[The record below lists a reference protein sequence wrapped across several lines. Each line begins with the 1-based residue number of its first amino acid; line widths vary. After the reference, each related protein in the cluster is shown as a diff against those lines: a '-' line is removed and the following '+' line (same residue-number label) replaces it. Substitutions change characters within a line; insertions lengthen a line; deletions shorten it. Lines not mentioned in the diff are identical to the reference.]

1 MGWPGLSLVAVAIL
15 LLTGR
20 ALIAA
25 LRPYRPLLLA
35 GSVLA
40 LITAVYPRPG
50 NPLGLYLFGGSGSP
64 QRLPTEVFGVAW
76 WLVGAWLVKGLLD
89 LLLRRTLFPDDNEPH
104 ARRLF
109 ADLAS
114 ALIYVVAFVGIIDTV
129 LKQPLSAVL
138 ATSGV
143 MAIVLGLAL
152 QSTLADLFSGL
163 AINIGRPFR
172 AGDWITISGG
182 AEGRVIE
189 INWRATLV
197 KTAANDMTAIPN
209 SVITKAT
216 VTNHRHRFDP
226 HYSTVTLKVA
236 ATVPPTQVIEALLTA
251 ARGSAGLAAG
261 APPLAYAA
269 GFADARVIYELSLPI
284 DDFTQIA
291 PVVSAVIVRV
301 VDAFIAM
308 GVAIGDPVLEVVVGG
323 AIPAQSPPSSARIP
337 PG

>member
-1 MGWPGLSLVAVAIL
+1 VSWIGISLVVAAIVAL
-15 LLTGR
+15 LCGGLV
-20 ALIAA
+20 AA

-40 LITAVYPRPG
+40 LITAIYPRPG
-50 NPLGLYLFGGSGSP
+50 NQLGLYLFGGSASA
-64 QRLPTEVFGVAW
+64 QRVPIELFGVAW

-129 LKQPLSAVL
+129 LKQPISAVL

-163 AINIGRPFR
+163 AINIERPFQP
-172 AGDWITISGG
+172 GDWITISGG

-189 INWRATLV
+189 INWRATLI
-197 KTAANDMTAIPN
+197 KTAANDMTVIPN
-209 SVITKAT
+209 SVVTKAT
-216 VTNHRHRFDP
+216 VTNHRRRFEP
-226 HYSTVTLKVA
+226 HYTTIAVEVA
-236 ATVPPTQVIEALLTA
+236 ATIPSTRVIEVL
-251 ARGSAGLAAG
+251 LAAANG
-261 APPLAYAA
+261 SPGMAAAAAPLAYAT
-269 GFADARVIYELSLPI
+269 GFAGARVIYELSLPI
-284 DDFTQIA
+284 DEFTEINA
-291 PVVSAVIVRV
+291 VVSAAIGRV
-301 VDAFIAM
+301 VDAFILM
-308 GVAIGDPVLEVVVGG
+308 GVAIGDPVLSVMLAGSV
-323 AIPAQSPPSSARIP
+323 PSRSPPSSAHIP